1 MVDGYGM
8 TETDTTLGMPL
19 AADLLREK
27 AGAVG
32 LCGPLTSVRLVD
44 EDGQDVPDGTAGEIL
59 IFGLNVIPGYW
70 NRPHERESAF
80 TPEGWIKTGDIGRRD
95 EDGFI
100 SIVDRRKDMFISGG
114 ENVYPVEVEAVLAE
128 HPLVREA
135 AVIGIP
141 DERWGE
147 VGRAYVIAIPG
158 HRPAGE
164 DLASHCRARLA
175 RYKIPKEFVL
185 VADLPRTGSGKVMKH
200 VLRRQALPA

>member
-1 MVDGYGM
+1 MADALRHAANFDPSRWSRLKALFTGGAPNPPANIRWWLEQGVRMVDGYGM
-8 TETDTTLGMPL
+8 TETGTTLGMPL

-44 EDGQDVPDGTAGEIL
+44 ENGQDVPDGTAGEIL
-59 IFGLNVIPGYW
+59 INQP
-70 NRPHERESAF
+70 
-80 TPEGWIKTGDIGRRD
+80 T
-95 EDGFI
+95 
-100 SIVDRRKDMFISGG
+100 
-114 ENVYPVEVEAVLAE
+114 
-128 HPLVREA
+128 
-135 AVIGIP
+135 
-141 DERWGE
+141 
-147 VGRAYVIAIPG
+147 
-158 HRPAGE
+158 GE